1 MTISCSDTFGLA
13 WLSCFDDVGA
23 MIMGM
28 TADELVELN
37 LSGGPAFADSFSQAN
52 CKSYVFRCRAKM
64 DVFQDQ
70 QRVRYQILNAAPVNF
85 ALEAHKLIGQ
95 IKLYS

>member
-1 MTISCSDTFGLA
+1 MTISCSDAFGLA
-13 WLSCFDDVGA
+13 WFSCFDDVGT

-37 LSGGPAFADSFSQAN
+37 QSGGPAFADAFSQAN
-52 CKSYVFRCRAKM
+52 CKTYVFRCRAKM

-70 QRVRYQILNAAPVNF
+70 QRVRYQVLNAAPVNF